1 MRLWAA
7 IPLLLWCTIASAD
20 ARQDEAARNAFK
32 VGRAAYETGDYQ
44 LAFDKFKES
53 FQLSHEPALLY
64 NIASALQGLKR
75 PHEAAEA
82 LRSFL
87 RLQPNDPDK
96 PKIDQR
102 IATLEEEQRMMDIER
117 QKAEAEAEAE
127 RRKNA
132 PRVDLTAPPSD
143 VRTVVVHES
152 GMTEAERKHRRKV
165 LAISLTIGGVVLVG
179 GAVALA
185 LALTQTTTAPF
196 TMTDLGPHPGTR

>member
-1 MRLWAA
+1 MRLAVALVIVLWSTFAA
-7 IPLLLWCTIASAD
+7 AD
-20 ARQDEAARNAFK
+20 ARQDEAARNAYK
-32 VGRAAYETGDYQ
+32 IGRAAYETGDYQ
-44 LAFDKFKES
+44 LAYDKFKES

-87 RLQPNDPDK
+87 RLQPGDPDK
-96 PKIDQR
+96 PKIEQR
-102 IATLEEEQRMMDIER
+102 IATLEEEQHMIDAEKA
-117 QKAEAEAEAE
+117 KAEAEAAAE
-127 RRKNA
+127 RQRHQPPPN
-132 PRVDLTAPPSD
+132 LTPPPPE
-143 VRTVVVHES
+143 VRTVIVHE

-185 LALTQTTTAPF
+185 LALTQTSTAPY
-196 TMTDLGPHPGTR
+196 TMTELGPHPGTR